1 MNQIAFR
8 TAVAVSVSLSVLAA
22 CTPARQGPVAPT
34 PPSQPTP
41 GQPTPGQQPPGQP
54 TPAPRPT
61 PAPVPSVP
69 TTPPGPSPTQPPVPP
84 PLPEDVI
91 SAAQLP
97 RSAGPAVSQLPGW
110 QQSDPLPALNAFR
123 KSCRSLE
130 RRTDISGLTRPGDWT
145 AVCASAQTAGNT
157 TQDARRF
164 FETHFATLRI
174 GEGASAGVG
183 LNTGY
188 YEPELA
194 GARTW
199 SMEYSV
205 PLYRRPPELVDVDL
219 GIFRESLRG
228 QRIAGRIEGNK
239 LVPYAD
245 RGQIEEGALK
255 NRGLELAWVRDPYE
269 AFFLHIQG
277 SGRVRLPDGSI
288 MRVGYDGQNGHQYQ
302 GMGRLLLDRGLLA
315 PGQATMQGIIAW
327 ARANPEKARE
337 IMRENRSFVFFR
349 ELTGEGPLGAMGIA
363 LTPETS
369 VATDPRFIPLGVPL
383 WLQSAYPNPQD
394 RRQHLPLSRL
404 MVAQDTGG
412 AIKGPNRLDLFWGA
426 GENAAMIAGG
436 LSWRGVTTLLLPKPA
451 VQRLLST
458 KPGVLVSNPPAGG
471 AAKTAQS
478 AAKPSS

>member
-1 MNQIAFR
+1 MKPGVLR
-8 TAVAVSVSLSVLAA
+8 TAIAVTVSLSVLAA
-22 CTPARQGPVAPT
+22 CSSGRKEPVAPT
-34 PPSQPTP
+34 PPS
-41 GQPTPGQQPPGQP
+41 PPEE
-54 TPAPRPT
+54 PAPA
-61 PAPVPSVP
+61 PAPAPA
-69 TTPPGPSPTQPPVPP
+69 TPPGASPTQPPLTQPPVPA
-84 PLPEDVI
+84 PLPEGVTQ
-91 SAAQLP
+91 AAELP
-97 RSAGPAVSQLPGW
+97 RAAGPAVSQLPGW
-110 QQSDPLPALNAFR
+110 QDHDPLPALNAFR

-130 RRTDISGLTRPGDWT
+130 RRQDISGLTRPGDWT
-145 AVCASAQTAGNT
+145 AVCAAAHAAGST
-157 TQDARRF
+157 TQEARRF

-174 GEGASAGVG
+174 GESASAGVG

-194 GARTW
+194 GARSW

-239 LVPYAD
+239 LIPYAD

-288 MRVGYDGQNGHQYQ
+288 VRVGYDGQNGHQYQ
-302 GMGRLLLDRGLLA
+302 GMGRLLLDRGMLA

-349 ELTGEGPLGAMGIA
+349 ELTGDGPLGAMGIA

-394 RRQHLPLSRL
+394 RRQHLPLARL

-436 LSWRGVTTLLLPKPA
+436 LAWRGITTLLLPKPT
-451 VQRLLST
+451 VQRLLAT
-458 KPGVLVSNPPAGG
+458 KPGILVSNPPAKAGQKS
-471 AAKTAQS
+471 AQTAT
-478 AAKPSS
+478 KPTT

>member
-1 MNQIAFR
+1 MTRAAFR
-8 TAVAVSVSLSVLAA
+8 TAIAVSVSLSVLAA
-22 CTPARQGPVAPT
+22 CTPARKEPVAPT
-34 PPSQPTP
+34 PPSQPVP
-41 GQPTPGQQPPGQP
+41 S
-54 TPAPRPT
+54 
-61 PAPVPSVP
+61 PAPVPSQPAPEPVLPVP
-69 TTPPGPSPTQPPVPP
+69 TPGPAPVQPPVPA

-97 RSAGPAVSQLPGW
+97 RTAGPAVSQLPGW
-110 QQSDPLPALNAFR
+110 QQSDPLPALHAFR
-123 KSCRSLE
+123 RSCRSLE
-130 RRTDISGLTRPGDWT
+130 RRQDVSGLTRPGDWT
-145 AVCASAQTAGNT
+145 AICASVQSVGNT
-157 TQDARRF
+157 TAEARRF
-164 FETHFATLRI
+164 FETHFATLRV
-174 GEGASAGVG
+174 GEGATAGVG

-194 GARTW
+194 GARSW

-219 GIFRESLRG
+219 GIFRENLRG

-245 RGQIEEGALK
+245 RGQIEEGALQ

-327 ARANPEKARE
+327 ARANPEKARQ

-349 ELTGEGPLGAMGIA
+349 ELTGEGPLGAMGHA
-363 LTPETS
+363 LTPYTS
-369 VATDPRFIPLGVPL
+369 VASDPRFVPLGVPL
-383 WLQSAYPNPQD
+383 WLETAYPNPQD
-394 RRQHLPLSRL
+394 RRQHFPLSRL

-426 GENAAMIAGG
+426 GETAAMIAGG
-436 LSWRGVTTLLLPKPA
+436 LSWRGVTTLLLPRPT
-451 VQRLLST
+451 VQRLLAT
-458 KPGVLVSNPPAGG
+458 KPGLLVSTPPAGSP
-471 AAKTAQS
+471 AKTA
-478 AAKPSS
+478 KSSS